1 MEYTDRFKKVTVL
14 GAAGKMGSGIILLTA
29 MEMTEL
35 QLKDKNLEL
44 ELLAVD
50 VSRKGLQGLMKYL
63 EAQVRKAAEKKTVLL
78 RQLYA
83 GRDDLIENG
92 EIIEAYVSDVTANV
106 QTSTHLED
114 AYESSLVFEAI
125 KEDPA
130 LKVSILSKLNEEGKG
145 GTWFFTNTSSIPI
158 GELDEAAGL
167 NGRILGF
174 HFYNPPAVQ
183 KLVELIA
190 SESTRAELIDFAR
203 EYAKKLRK
211 VLVPSND
218 FAGFIGN
225 GHFMRD
231 ALYGIMQAENLAE
244 KYPLHQSI
252 CMINAVTQDWLI
264 RPMGIF
270 QLIDYVGVD
279 VVFYIMKVM
288 DPYLP
293 GETLQSELLE
303 RYLDKGIAGG
313 QFSDGS
319 QKDGIFKYER
329 GRPAAVYSLESGG
342 YVPIE
347 SFSGIIRSSLGDAP
361 GQLKWKDVNFSK
373 DKTQT
378 LSGYFRE
385 LKQSGSFGAKLAI
398 AYGKE
403 YQRIARLLVD
413 SKVAATTDD
422 VNTVLETGFYH
433 AYGPVNEYF
442 N

>member
-1 MEYTDRFKKVTVL
+1 MDYTDRFKKVTVL
-14 GAAGKMGSGIILLTA
+14 GAAGKMGSGILLLTA
-29 MEMTEL
+29 MEMTDL
-35 QLKDKNLEL
+35 QIRDKNLEL
-44 ELLAVD
+44 ELLALD

-83 GRDDLIENG
+83 DRDDLIENS
-92 EIIEAYVSDVTANV
+92 EIIEAYVSDVTSNV

-114 AYESSLVFEAI
+114 AYGSSLILEAI

-145 GTWFFTNTSSIPI
+145 NTWFFTNTSSIPI

-190 SESTRAELIDFAR
+190 SGSTRAELIDFAR

-231 ALYGIMQAENLAE
+231 ALYGIKQAEKLTE
-244 KYPLHQSI
+244 KYPLHQAI

-279 VVFYIMKVM
+279 VVYYIMKVM

-293 GETLQSELLE
+293 GETLHSELLE
-303 RYLDKGIAGG
+303 KYLEKGIAGG

-329 GRPAAVYSLESGG
+329 GRPAAVYSLESGD

-347 SFSGIIRSSLGDAP
+347 TFSGIIRSSLGDAP
-361 GQLKWKDVNFSK
+361 VQPKWKEVNFSK
-373 DKTQT
+373 NKNEI
-378 LSGYFRE
+378 LSGYFKA
-385 LKQSGSFGAKLAI
+385 LKQSESFGAKLAM

-403 YQRIARLLVD
+403 SQRIARLLVD